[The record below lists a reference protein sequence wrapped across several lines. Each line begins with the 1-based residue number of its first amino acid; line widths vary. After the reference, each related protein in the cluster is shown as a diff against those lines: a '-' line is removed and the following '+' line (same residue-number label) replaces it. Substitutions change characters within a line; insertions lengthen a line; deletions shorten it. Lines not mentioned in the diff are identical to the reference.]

1 MLYLHHIEGIRQAT
15 NLDTVDVVLREFKL
29 FNKEIFG
36 GLSQNV
42 WRNSFLDNA
51 CLSAGS

>member
-36 GLSQNV
+36 GLWQ
-42 WRNSFLDNA
+42 NSFLDNA